1 MKFELD
7 INGANPRKTNLKL
20 DGKSVPFMSAEV
32 RVAYNEIPKLIIE
45 LDVIELSRTNG
56 EVEIIVAEPTRELLI
71 AAGWT
76 PPDAQE

>member
-1 MKFELD
+1 MKFDLD
-7 INGANPRKTNLKL
+7 IKGPDSRRSNLKL

-32 RVAYNEIPKLIIE
+32 RVAYNEIPKLIVE
-45 LDVIELSRTNG
+45 LDVIELSHATG
-56 EVEIIVAEPTRELLI
+56 EVELIVAEPTRELLI